1 MKNSTILAHWASKKC
16 ASLGTINKNRY
27 YLFFIIMLLT
37 FGAGNAW
44 GADYSTTETWNFT
57 TSGNVNWSGHNS
69 GYCGA
74 CGNKN
79 NSFNVYKT
87 DIQNFKNVDFSKYE
101 NVSLTIYV
109 KAGTNSGDNS
119 YTIKLIDTNGNQ
131 ISTYTSTKTNAMGN
145 GSNSSFAKESY
156 VSFNP
161 TQPFC
166 GYKIEFPAKAFIT
179 QTKYVLTYDNKTAS
193 YTVNWTINPAESGEL
208 SATIGNSVTVKP
220 NEAYTYGDPAYI
232 VTPAGKADVSKN
244 GNQFTASNLTAD
256 CSIQINMV
264 TKPIHMI
271 KWHTANGT
279 TITETLYEGTPIT
292 PPTKDPEMKGLVFKG
307 WTEDCEVASDGE
319 GFTALTDFGDADSAK
334 DFYAVFA
341 EESISGGDDEK
352 KLYSFE
358 ITTADFNGTSYVAN
372 NSEKTT
378 TATAADGSTLQ
389 VKWKS
394 YQVMLQSGVMQW
406 QKNTGYIYN
415 STDLENITS
424 IDITD
429 ANGLTTLYGT
439 TKQPGSGTSIGTGN
453 GYFQIKAGGDTG
465 KSKKIKV
472 TFENTIKGVTN
483 VTYKN
488 YITTC
493 SNASQPVALSRP
505 SNLSADNITTTSAT
519 LIWDAVEY
527 ANSYEVTIN
536 NITENVET
544 TSYEVTG
551 LTAGVKYTWSVLAKG
566 DGTNYIDSD
575 AATSEFTTEAE
586 QTGGEGSTGEGT
598 LTFDNTSKRTI
609 FTTSQQVWTENGVT
623 LTNNKANSTNNVAD
637 YAEPARF
644 YSGSHI
650 IIECSKGKMTQIVFD
665 CNSSAYANDLKTSI
679 GASATVSSDKV
690 TLTLDGTTQS
700 WLIELTAQVR
710 MDALTVTYVIGTSDD
725 GNEQEEII
733 DVTCQGAAELCTE
746 TESTKKYRVEGYV
759 TQIATAYSAGY
770 NNITFWM
777 ADTRGGGKVLQ
788 AYRVEPINDADK
800 RVKVGD
806 KVQVV
811 GKLLLYES
819 KPEFNTGTYTVT
831 ESQTKFDSLEELL
844 AAITPT
850 KDPVD
855 VTVTLK
861 DEVIIDF
868 YTSDSYRNGVKL
880 SVPYNGS
887 TKDIEIYCKDVPS
900 NWEKGGKLSG
910 TLTCPWQ
917 VYNTTWELC
926 PTTWNDLTYTAPQAA
941 TTITIADM
949 TMEVGE
955 TKTITATI
963 TPATAA
969 SAVVYTIKE
978 NSTNA
983 ITLLGNTITA
993 NAEGKAI
1000 ITATINETDTY
1011 LSATEDFTVTVNA
1024 VNHGDDESE
1033 LQVTF
1038 DATVDEAP
1046 NNSTAGSGEI
1056 TKKRITF
1063 SCSRGVIGKKSN
1075 EHYRLYKNSTTTFAA
1090 EEGYVITKIV
1100 FNCITY
1106 DGSASEGFGTQNK
1119 GYVAD
1124 GLVGTWLGSARTVS
1138 LEATSAQVRATTITV
1153 YYKQSS
1159 GETPDPEAPTHPTG
1173 LPEGVYQKVTAEPT
1187 DWSGEYILVYDDG
1200 EGMSYVWNGND
1211 ENYGYVLTSSSNDII
1226 SGAFVTIT
1234 LAPMT
1239 GGYSVQVNGGDNN
1252 GKYIGGQSGSN
1263 KIVYDTKEILNT
1275 IQQYPVGTVM
1285 TSNSCEMRFNAA
1297 NNVMRFRYYSSGQ
1310 SVVQLYKKQVYT
1322 RTVTPGDFGTI
1333 CLPYGSSNY
1342 SGATFYEIVGKQTD
1356 QVLLG
1361 SVATLKAGMPYIFC
1375 VEEGATQISV
1385 TYEGTKEPNAQNK
1398 NGLYGTYTYTS
1409 VQSGDYIIS
1418 EGKRLAPSDGT
1429 CWVNANRAYVVME
1442 DILDDTSTHMPGRRY
1457 IGMDVQGENQAT
1469 ELENIVAPEGQILKV
1484 IENGQLIII
1493 RNGEKYNVQGQK
1505 L

>member
-27 YLFFIIMLLT
+27 YLFIIIMLLT

-44 GADYSTTETWNFT
+44 GAENSQVFDFTSGLTMPSGVINNGGVAFATTRFCFDTKGDNIIITLKVPTNATSISVIVKGLMNSTTANA
-57 TSGNVNWSGHNS
+57 GIIGVYGL
-69 GYCGA
+69 
-74 CGNKN
+74 KN
-79 NSFNVYKT
+79 
-87 DIQNFKNVDFSKYE
+87 
-101 NVSLTIYV
+101 
-109 KAGTNSGDNS
+109 DNS
-119 YTIKLIDTNGNQ
+119 TIANASGTFTQSRGSASNAAAVDSQTKNETEIKFAADNVAKLKINCDTYSKKYIIRSVTITYEISSETPETIDPTATFSNGEYTIGDANLDL
-131 ISTYTSTKTNAMGN
+131 STLWE
-145 GSNSSFAKESY
+145 SNSTGLVTF
-156 VSFNP
+156 
-161 TQPFC
+161 
-166 GYKIEFPAKAFIT
+166 
-179 QTKYVLTYDNKTAS
+179 
-193 YTVNWTINPAESGEL
+193 
-208 SATIGNSVTVKP
+208 SVI
-220 NEAYTYGDPAYI
+220 D
-232 VTPAGKADVSKN
+232 
-244 GNQFTASNLTAD
+244 
-256 CSIQINMV
+256 
-264 TKPIHMI
+264 
-271 KWHTANGT
+271 ANGT
-279 TITETLYEGTPIT
+279 GAY
-292 PPTKDPEMKGLVFKG
+292 
-307 WTEDCEVASDGE
+307 
-319 GFTALTDFGDADSAK
+319 
-334 DFYAVFA
+334 
-341 EESISGGDDEK
+341 ISGTEFK
-352 KLYSFE
+352 A
-358 ITTADFNGTSYVAN
+358 TTAGSCTIQAAQA
-372 NSEKTT
+372 
-378 TATAADGSTLQ
+378 AT
-389 VKWKS
+389 
-394 YQVMLQSGVMQW
+394 
-406 QKNTGYIYN
+406 TGYN
-415 STDLENITS
+415 AITKEAK
-424 IDITD
+424 ITV
-429 ANGLTTLYGT
+429 N
-439 TKQPGSGTSIGTGN
+439 
-453 GYFQIKAGGDTG
+453 
-465 KSKKIKV
+465 
-472 TFENTIKGVTN
+472 
-483 VTYKN
+483 
-488 YITTC
+488 
-493 SNASQPVALSRP
+493 
-505 SNLSADNITTTSAT
+505 
-519 LIWDAVEY
+519 
-527 ANSYEVTIN
+527 
-536 NITENVET
+536 
-544 TSYEVTG
+544 
-551 LTAGVKYTWSVLAKG
+551 
-566 DGTNYIDSD
+566 
-575 AATSEFTTEAE
+575 AATTPDPGT
-586 QTGGEGSTGEGT
+586 GEGSTGEGT
-598 LTFDNTSKRTI
+598 LTFDNISKRTI

-623 LTNNKANSTNNVAD
+623 LTNNKESSTNEIAD
-637 YAEPARF
+637 HAKPARF

-665 CNSSAYANDLKTSI
+665 CNSSAYASALKTSI
-679 GASATVSSDKV
+679 GASATVSNDKV
-690 TLTLDGTTQS
+690 TLTLDGTVQS
-700 WLIELTAQVR
+700 WTIKLTAQVR

-733 DVTCQGAAELCTE
+733 DVTCQKAAELCTE

-777 ADTRGGGKVLQ
+777 ADTREEGQVLQ

-800 RVKVGD
+800 IVKVGD

-868 YTSDSYRNGVKL
+868 YTSGSYRNGVKL

-926 PTTWNDLTYTAPQAA
+926 PTTWNDLTYTAPQAT

-978 NSTNA
+978 NSTNV

-1024 VNHGDDESE
+1024 VNQGGDESE

-1038 DATVDEAP
+1038 DATKDIAKDNVSRGP
-1046 NNSTAGSGEI
+1046 GVM
-1056 TKKRITF
+1056 TKSHITF
-1063 SCSRGVIGKKSN
+1063 SCSDGIIGN
-1075 EHYRLYKNSTTTFAA
+1075 EEYKHYRLYKNSTTTFAA
-1090 EEGYVITKIV
+1090 EEGFVITKIV
-1100 FNCITY
+1100 FNCIKY

-1124 GLVGTWLGSARTVS
+1124 GLVGTWLGSASPVS

-1159 GETPDPEAPTHPTG
+1159 GETPDPEVPTHPTG

-1200 EGMSYVWNGND
+1200 KGNSYVWNGND

-1322 RTVTPGDFGTI
+1322 RPVTQRNFGTI
-1333 CLPYGSSNY
+1333 CLPYGSSNF

-1361 SVATLKAGMPYIFC
+1361 SVARLEAGMPYIFY
-1375 VEEGATQISV
+1375 VEDGATQISV
-1385 TYEGTKEPNAQNK
+1385 TYEGTEEPNAQNK

-1418 EGKRLAPSDGT
+1418 EGQRLAPSDGT
-1429 CWVNANRAYVVME
+1429 CWVDANRAYVVMRE
-1442 DILDDTSTHMPGRRY
+1442 ISGDTSTHMPGRRY

-1469 ELENIVAPEGQILKV
+1469 ELENILAPEGQILKV
-1484 IENGQLIII
+1484 IENSQLIII